1 MELVVLMNFFQLYN
15 IFKVSPFPNSSL
27 RNLKCIMITN
37 FFLKFRTFIPIPPN
51 KFFFFGSQNDSSEV
65 VFFFFFFALKLRG
78 DLWIRHRRKNQQKI
92 STWYF
97 YPAYLRWPMHDQ
109 YLDEYLPLVHEIRW
123 TIHRKKNKWINQ
135 LPKATFGLIFI
146 L

>member
-65 VFFFFFFALKLRG
+65 VFFFFFCIKTTRG
-78 DLWIRHRRKNQQKI
+78 FMNQTPKEKSTKNKHLIFLSSLLEMTNAWSISWWI
-92 STWYF
+92 STSSPW
-97 YPAYLRWPMHDQ
+97 
-109 YLDEYLPLVHEIRW
+109 
-123 TIHRKKNKWINQ
+123 NKMNHSSE
-135 LPKATFGLIFI
+135 KE
-146 L
+146 